1 MSPDADGGG
10 YCPHEGG
17 NQLPPTDCCPN
28 GMEPIQLVQQL
39 EAAQQDYR
47 SPVVPQLLHEACM
60 AAAEEA
66 LKEALC
72 VAGMHHALAGLL
84 FVCQRQELA
93 PLAQAALCS
102 LWNLASPLKLRSEVA
117 QGSVAHALRDTID
130 HLGSVPDVLEWSARV
145 AWLLAEEPST
155 SELLTACSIPE
166 APTLGLLEIL
176 KAPAANDSSFSSD
189 LSSPTGAGARSF
201 TSDREPRGSSLG
213 QPSRLPDGPA
223 GPNSGTKRP
232 EKEDQCLIP
241 GPCAQVSATVGD
253 VGEPPVVVLATALQ
267 DFAQG
272 SGKPGVA
279 EAAARSAPTAHGI
292 SNPSCSH

>member
-1 MSPDADGGG
+1 
-10 YCPHEGG
+10 
-17 NQLPPTDCCPN
+17 
-28 GMEPIQLVQQL
+28 
-39 EAAQQDYR
+39 
-47 SPVVPQLLHEACM
+47 M

-130 HLGSVPDVLEWSARV
+130 HLGIVPDVLEWSARV

-176 KAPAANDSSFSSD
+176 KAPAGNDSSFSSD

-241 GPCAQVSATVGD
+241 GPCAQVSASVGD
-253 VGEPPVVVLATALQ
+253 VGVPEYPPSPLLFLQ
-267 DFAQG
+267 LLSKTWPWPKEADNPEWQRQQ
-272 SGKPGVA
+272 PGRTNCTWDLRPELLPLTFIVT
-279 EAAARSAPTAHGI
+279 SLL
-292 SNPSCSH
+292 